1 MALIT
6 PQQVKDYTDF
16 PKVQER
22 ADAKLAF
29 DITQAESDVFSYVG
43 HRFTEPEYIP
53 LPDEVKTALILLTEH
68 YALIRTDKA
77 LVKGYTSEKLDDYS
91 YTRKDGDVFVN
102 KPEIA
107 NLLKSFVKGGSGGG
121 VRLRVL

>member
-6 PQQVKDYTDF
+6 PAQVKAYTDF
-16 PKVQER
+16 PSVQQR
-22 ADAKLAF
+22 TDAKLAF

-43 HRFTEPEYIP
+43 HSFTEPEYLP
-53 LPDEVKTALILLTEH
+53 LPGAVQTALVLLAEH
-68 YALIRTDKA
+68 YALVRTDKA

-91 YTRKDGDVFVN
+91 YTRKNDDVFAS

-107 NLLKSFVKGGSGGG
+107 NLLKAYVKGGSGGG

>member
-22 ADAKLAF
+22 TDAKLAF
-29 DITQAESDVFSYVG
+29 DIRQAESDVFSYVG
-43 HRFTEPEYIP
+43 HRFTEPEYLP
-53 LPDEVKTALILLTEH
+53 LPEDVETALVLLAEH
-68 YALIRTDKA
+68 YALIRTDKS
-77 LVKGYTSEKLDDYS
+77 LMKGYTAEKLDDYS
-91 YTRKDGDVFVN
+91 YTRKGGDVFAN
-102 KPEIA
+102 MPEIA
-107 NLLKSFVKGGSGGG
+107 NLLKDYVKGGSGGG

>member
-1 MALIT
+1 MPLIT
-6 PQQVKDYTDF
+6 PAEVKAYTSFDEV
-16 PKVQER
+16 KER
-22 ADAKLAF
+22 SDAQLNV
-29 DITQAESDVFSYVG
+29 DIMQAEADVFAYVG
-43 HRFTEPEYIP
+43 HEFP
-53 LPDEVKTALILLTEH
+53 LIDYPVTPPRVKTALLLLSEH

-91 YTRKDGDVFVN
+91 YTRKEGDVFAN

>member
-29 DITQAESDVFSYVG
+29 DIRQAESDVFSYVG
-43 HRFTEPEYIP
+43 HRFTEPEYFP
-53 LPDEVKTALILLTEH
+53 LPEEVETALVLLTEH
-68 YALIRTDKA
+68 YALIRTDKS
-77 LVKGYTSEKLDDYS
+77 LMKGYTAEKLDDYS
-91 YTRKDGDVFVN
+91 YTRKGGNVFAN
-102 KPEIA
+102 MPEIA
-107 NLLKSFVKGGSGGG
+107 NLLKDYVKGGSGGG